1 MIVKQDDPELI
12 DHIGWDLWQA
22 TDAWKRRF
30 TRAMVERGHAWY
42 GEARG
47 ALIRHIDRKG
57 VAQSVLTDR
66 AGMTK
71 QAVQQQLDELVND
84 GVVERKADPDDARRK
99 LIGFTTRGRRALKDA
114 NEIKREIEQDYFR
127 AIGTSDAA
135 ALRRALGAIIRDGDG
150 SKA

>member
-1 MIVKQDDPELI
+1 MTAKDDDPELI

-30 TRAMVERGHAWY
+30 TREMVKRGHAWY

-57 VAQSVLTDR
+57 VAQSVLTER

-71 QAVQQQLDELVND
+71 QAVQQHLDDLVGD
-84 GVVERKADPDDARRK
+84 GVVERKPDPGDARRK
-99 LIGFTTRGRRALKDA
+99 LIGFTAAGRRALADA
-114 NEIKREIEQDYFR
+114 NKVKREIERDYIRVIGKQDAEALQRALR
-127 AIGTSDAA
+127 AI
-135 ALRRALGAIIRDGDG
+135 IGDG
-150 SKA
+150 RKV